1 MTGGAAVQSRPLFR
15 KEGEAPMRKLV
26 FNGTEMKELEPV
38 ETGKAKKEET
48 KAKAGK
54 TSNKAGKAEN
64 K

>member
-1 MTGGAAVQSRPLFR
+1 
-15 KEGEAPMRKLV
+15 MRKLV